1 MTTATEL
8 ENAPSTDTDD
18 DEGGGLRLNV
28 SLDEKVVI
36 ARDTAIRMFELLGAG
51 QPRIDV
57 AVEDEQ
63 IVVHLG
69 EINPQ
74 LQPQGDTRVLE
85 ALQFILNKAVNKMA
99 LQRTRLSLDAEGFRR
114 RRPEGI
120 DKVAE
125 ALAQKALLL
134 GKAIALGPLSQM
146 DLRILS
152 HQVGKVAGVQAQ
164 VHGSHDARRL
174 VVAPQGVR
182 SEEVDEE
189 GEGEEG
195 EGGASAGKRR
205 RRRRR

>member
-1 MTTATEL
+1 MTTAPEL
-8 ENAPSTDTDD
+8 ETAPSPDADD
-18 DEGGGLRLNV
+18 EEGGGLRLHV
-28 SLDEKVVI
+28 SLDEKVTI
-36 ARDTAIRMFELLGAG
+36 ARDTAARMFELLGAG

-63 IVVHLG
+63 IVVHLAD
-69 EINPQ
+69 IHPQ

-134 GKAIALGPLSQM
+134 GKAIALGPLNQM

-164 VHGSHDARRL
+164 VHGSHDSRRL
-174 VVAPQGVR
+174 VVAPVAVR
-182 SEEVDEE
+182 
-189 GEGEEG
+189 GEEG
-195 EGGASAGKRR
+195 DGDEDGDEGDANAPTGKRR

>member
-8 ENAPSTDTDD
+8 ENAPRTDTDD